1 MGKLIKHQW
10 ARLIA
15 LTAGGCNVPHF
26 ERLLIEDLAWAAFW
40 GFFYPKAFLD
50 MFTPYH
56 PLPLDALP
64 LTS

>member
-15 LTAGGCNVPHF
+15 LTAGGCIVPRL
-26 ERLLIEDLAWAAFW
+26 ERLLIEDLAWAALW

-50 MFTPYH
+50 MFTPYFPPPH
-56 PLPLDALP
+56 EPS
-64 LTS
+64 LTT

>member
-15 LTAGGCNVPHF
+15 LTAGGCIVPHF
-26 ERLLIEDLAWAAFW
+26 GRLLIEDLAWAAFW

-56 PLPLDALP
+56 TLPQELL
-64 LTS
+64 LTT